1 MTQAIRTFKDG
12 VFGPGAF
19 TGGRE
24 DTPEV
29 KIVKSNYYAKRSNEV
44 QVDVAQNN
52 TGFSIRLSIE
62 TLEDILKWAKENT
75 DMELLDNEASNY
87 EYDDQD
93 ILFPPTEEDL
103 KKIKK

>member
-12 VFGPGAF
+12 VFGASAF

-44 QVDVAQNN
+44 QVDIAQNN
-52 TGFSIRLSIE
+52 TGFSIRLSID
-62 TLEDILKWAKENT
+62 TN
-75 DMELLDNEASNY
+75 LDYIQFN
-87 EYDDQD
+87 
-93 ILFPPTEEDL
+93 
-103 KKIKK
+103 